1 MKILH
6 IANFGFNK
14 QGAHFYCTDR
24 KISAGLTENGHFV
37 YDFSFRDM
45 ARMGTIFKTK
55 KLGANW
61 ANKEILKIVNNL
73 EPDLVLIGHSDLM
86 SPNVLKEIK
95 KQFPQTKIA
104 FWYVD
109 PLYLEQKLGFVRE
122 FSPYL
127 DAIFCTTGGEYL
139 EKLKQPHLK
148 VAYMPNVGHRNV
160 EVLKQFESAKIDKE
174 FIFCGVVYKEPV
186 REKFL
191 KDLADTLSENQV
203 QYQYYGCFEQAGV
216 YGKGYYK
223 VLSEARMGLNYSRKN
238 DVTLYS
244 SDRIVQLTG
253 NGLLT
258 FSPNIPDF
266 NQLYSDQEVVY
277 FEDQNDL
284 ATKIKY
290 YADHPTE
297 AKKIA
302 EAGWNKTRNSFNA
315 KRISQFML
323 EVTFD
328 QPLSEAYEWSH
339 EVYA

>member
-1 MKILH
+1 MKVLH

-24 KISAGLTENGHFV
+24 KISAGLIENDHFV

-55 KLGANW
+55 KLGAKW
-61 ANKEILKIVNNL
+61 ANKEILKIVANV
-73 EPDLVLIGHSDLM
+73 EPDLVLVGHSDLM

-95 KQFPQTKIA
+95 QKYPLTKIA

-109 PLYLEQKLGFVRE
+109 PLYLDHKLDFVRE

-127 DAIFCTTGGEYL
+127 DAIFCTTGGEHL
-139 EKLKQPHLK
+139 QKLKQPHLK

-160 EVLKQFESAKIDKE
+160 EHLKQFESNAIDKE
-174 FIFCGVVYKEPV
+174 FIFCGGIYKEPE
-186 REKFL
+186 REFFL
-191 KDLADTLSENQV
+191 KELSGILEKKQI
-203 QYQYYGCFEQAGV
+203 QFQYYGCFEQPSV
-216 YGKGYYK
+216 YGKTYHQ
-223 VLSEARMGLNYSRKN
+223 VLAQSRMGLNYSRKN

-258 FSPNIPDF
+258 LSPRIPDF
-266 NQLYSDQEVVY
+266 DKLYTEQEVVY
-277 FEDQNDL
+277 FDDQIDL
-284 ATKIKY
+284 AKKIQF
-290 YADHPTE
+290 YASHPE
-297 AKKIA
+297 QAKQIA
-302 EAGWNKTRNSFNA
+302 EAGWHKTQQSYTA
-315 KRISQFML
+315 KRITQFML

-328 QPLSEAYEWSH
+328 QALSEAYEWSH
-339 EVYA
+339 EVYI

>member
-109 PLYLEQKLGFVRE
+109 PPYLEQKLGFVRE

-203 QYQYYGCFEQAGV
+203 QYQYYGCFEQSGV

-223 VLSEARMGLNYSRKN
+223 VLSETRMGLNYSRKN

-258 FSPNIPDF
+258 FSPKIPDF
-266 NQLYSDQEVVY
+266 DKLYTSQEVVY
-277 FEDQNDL
+277 FEDQKDL

-328 QPLSEAYEWSH
+328 QPLSEEYEWSH

>member
-1 MKILH
+1 
-6 IANFGFNK
+6 
-14 QGAHFYCTDR
+14 
-24 KISAGLTENGHFV
+24 
-37 YDFSFRDM
+37 M
-45 ARMGTIFKTK
+45 ARMGTVFKTK
-55 KLGANW
+55 KLGASW
-61 ANKEILKIVNNL
+61 ANKEILKIVDNI

-86 SPNVLKEIK
+86 SPDVLKEIK
-95 KQFPQTKIA
+95 QRYPQTKIA

-109 PLYLEQKLGFVRE
+109 PLYLEHKLGFVRE

-160 EVLKQFESAKIDKE
+160 EQLKQFESNNIDKE
-174 FIFCGVVYKEPV
+174 FIFCGVVYKEPE

-191 KDLADTLSENQV
+191 KDLAETLKNNHV
-203 QYQYYGCFEQAGV
+203 QYQYYGCFEQPGV

-223 VLSEARMGLNYSRKN
+223 VLSQSRMGLNYSRKN

-258 FSPNIPDF
+258 FSPRIPGFDK
-266 NQLYSDQEVVY
+266 LYTEQEVVY
-277 FEDQNDL
+277 FDDQFDL
-284 ATKIKY
+284 AEKIQF
-290 YADHPTE
+290 YATHPEE
-297 AKKIA
+297 AKRIA
-302 EAGWNKTRNSFNA
+302 EAGWNKTRASFNG
-315 KRISQFML
+315 KRITQFMV

-328 QPLSEAYEWSH
+328 QPLSEAYEWAN